1 MTEFPDNDAVSLD
14 ALRARRLRQI
24 SIFVAVGLAVAM
36 AGYLADRNWLIFGLL
51 LLGMGLLLLCHRLS
65 RSGRI
70 HLANIVFLYG
80 LTTLVALLMWVS
92 EGMKDVALLGF
103 PALLVLAG
111 LLVRTRALF
120 TLLAAMLVY
129 LVALTLATDVFHWR
143 SNGYTSPPLEQMRDV
158 LTILTVSGFAVWLI
172 SSDLQKMLTR
182 LEAQIARYRE
192 SQAELT
198 YLSQHDNLTGLANRT
213 LGRER
218 IERAIAT
225 ARRQQRRV
233 ALLFVDLDNF
243 KSIND
248 SLGHAAGDEFLR
260 QVAQRLLT
268 AVRASDIVARQ
279 GGDEFVL
286 GLTDVGDVAD
296 ASSVA
301 SAALQRME
309 GKFSIRDTEVSSSCS
324 IGIAVFPEDGDD
336 YESLLRKADTAMY
349 RAKEA
354 GRNLARF
361 FDAGMQDELQH
372 KLQLIASLRQALVAQ
387 ELVLHYQPVVDLRSG
402 RLVGAEALLRWQHP
416 TQGLQLP
423 GHFITAAERS
433 GLIVEMGAWVLEA
446 ACRDAA
452 RWQRPD
458 QAMVVAVNLSPV
470 QFRRGNLDEVVERA
484 LRESGLPGCCLELEI
499 TESTLVDDTERFVQS
514 LHRLKALGV
523 SIAIDDFGTGYSN
536 LGYLQRFAVDKL
548 KIDQTFVRAMAQGAQ
563 QHALVA
569 AIVQMA
575 KALNLT
581 CHAEGIEDDAVRE
594 ALRALGCELGQGYWF
609 ARPQTLAAFEAGLP
623 IPAP

>member
-1 MTEFPDNDAVSLD
+1 MTELPDIDAESLD
-14 ALRARRLRQI
+14 ALRARRLLQI
-24 SIFVAVGLAVAM
+24 SILVAVGLSVAM
-36 AGYLADRNWLIFGLL
+36 VGYFADHNWLIFSLL
-51 LLGMGLLLLCHRLS
+51 MLGVGLLLLCHWLS
-65 RSGRI
+65 RRGRV
-70 HLANIVFLYG
+70 HLANIFFLYG
-80 LTTLVALLMWVS
+80 LTSLVGLLMWVS

-111 LLVRTRALF
+111 LLVRTGALF

-158 LTILTVSGFAVWLI
+158 LTILTVSGLAVWLI
-172 SSDLQKMLTR
+172 SSDLQKLLTR
-182 LEAQIARYRE
+182 LEAQITRYRE

-218 IERAIAT
+218 IERAIAV

-268 AVRASDIVARQ
+268 AVRASDVVARQ

-296 ASSVA
+296 ASAVA
-301 SAALQRME
+301 TAALQRME
-309 GKFSIRDTEVSSSCS
+309 GMFSIRDTEVSSSCS
-324 IGIAVFPEDGDD
+324 IGIAVFPEDGED

-361 FDAGMQDELQH
+361 FDAGMQDDLQH
-372 KLQLIASLRQALVAQ
+372 KLQLVASLRQALVRAGVGVALPAGGGSEQ
-387 ELVLHYQPVVDLRSG
+387 RAFGGGRGPVAVAAPDAGIAVAGALHCRGRAFRFDCRHG
-402 RLVGAEALLRWQHP
+402 RLGVGGGLPRCGALAARRTKPWWWRSTCRLCSFAVATWMRWWS
-416 TQGLQLP
+416 
-423 GHFITAAERS
+423 GHCGS
-433 GLIVEMGAWVLEA
+433 PV
-446 ACRDAA
+446 CRDAA
-452 RWQRPD
+452 WSWKLPSPRWWTIP
-458 QAMVVAVNLSPV
+458 NGLCSPCSASKHWV
-470 QFRRGNLDEVVERA
+470 CP
-484 LRESGLPGCCLELEI
+484 LPS
-499 TESTLVDDTERFVQS
+499 TTLVPATPTWGICSDLQWTSSRSTKRLSERWRRV
-514 LHRLKALGV
+514 H
-523 SIAIDDFGTGYSN
+523 SN
-536 LGYLQRFAVDKL
+536 MR
-548 KIDQTFVRAMAQGAQ
+548 
-563 QHALVA
+563 LVA

-581 CHAEGIEDDAVRE
+581 CHAEGIEDEAVRD

-609 ARPQTLAAFEAGLP
+609 ARPQTLASL
-623 IPAP
+623 

>member
-1 MTEFPDNDAVSLD
+1 MTELPENDAESLD
-14 ALRARRLRQI
+14 ALRARRLLQI
-24 SIFVAVGLAVAM
+24 SILVAVGLSVAM
-36 AGYLADRNWLIFGLL
+36 VGYFADRNWLIFSLL
-51 LLGMGLLLLCHRLS
+51 MLGMGLLLLCHWLS
-65 RSGRI
+65 RRGRV
-70 HLANIVFLYG
+70 HLANIYFLYG
-80 LTTLVALLMWVS
+80 LASLVGLLMWVS

-111 LLVRTRALF
+111 LLVQARALF

-143 SNGYTSPPLEQMRDV
+143 NNGYTSPPLEQMRDV

-172 SSDLQKMLTR
+172 SSDLQKLLIR
-182 LEAQIARYRE
+182 LQAQIARYQE

-218 IERAIAT
+218 IERAIAA

-268 AVRASDIVARQ
+268 AVRASDVVARQ

-301 SAALQRME
+301 TAALQRME
-309 GKFSIRDTEVSSSCS
+309 GMFSIRDTEVSSSCS
-324 IGIAVFPEDGDD
+324 IGIAIFPEDGED

-372 KLQLIASLRQALVAQ
+372 KLQLVASLRQALAAQ
-387 ELVLHYQPVVDLRSG
+387 ELVLHYQPVVELSSG

-416 TQGLQLP
+416 TQGLLLP
-423 GHFITAAERS
+423 GHFIPAAERS
-433 GLIVEMGAWVLEA
+433 GLIVDMGAWVLEA

-458 QAMVVAVNLSPV
+458 QAVVVAVNLSPV

-499 TESTLVDDTERFVQS
+499 TESTLVDDTDRFVQS
-514 LHRLKALGV
+514 LHRLKTLGV

-548 KIDQTFVRAMAQGAQ
+548 KIDQTFVRAMAEGAP

-581 CHAEGIEDDAVRE
+581 CHAEGIEDAAVRD

-609 ARPQTLAAFEAGLP
+609 ARPQTLAAFEATLP
-623 IPAP
+623 IQEP

>member
-1 MTEFPDNDAVSLD
+1 VTELPDNDTVSLD
-14 ALRARRLRQI
+14 ALRARRLFQI
-24 SIFVAVGLAVAM
+24 SSLVAIGLSIALV
-36 AGYLADRNWLIFGLL
+36 GYLLDRNWLIASLL
-51 LLGMGLLLLCHRLS
+51 APGIGVMLICQLLTHR
-65 RSGRI
+65 GRI
-70 HLANIVFLYG
+70 DLATTLFLYA
-80 LTTLVALLMWVS
+80 LALLVALLMWVS
-92 EGMKDVALLGF
+92 EGIQDVALLGF
-103 PALLVLAG
+103 PALLIMAG
-111 LLVRTRALF
+111 LLVRARAFFL
-120 TLLAAMLVY
+120 LLAAMVVY
-129 LVALTLATDVFHWR
+129 LVVLTLATEVFHWR
-143 SNGYTSPPLEQMRDV
+143 SNGYRSPPLEQLRDV
-158 LTILTVSGFAVWLI
+158 LTILSVSGLAVWLI
-172 SSDLQKMLTR
+172 LSDLQKALSR
-182 LEAQIARYRE
+182 LQVQIASYRE
-192 SQAELT
+192 SQAQLT

-218 IERAIAT
+218 IERAIAA

-260 QVAQRLLT
+260 QVAQRLLGV
-268 AVRASDIVARQ
+268 VRASDIVARQ

-301 SAALQRME
+301 TAALQRME
-309 GKFSIRDTEVSSSCS
+309 GLFPIRDTEVSSSCS
-324 IGIAVFPEDGDD
+324 IGIAIFPEDGDD
-336 YESLLRKADTAMY
+336 YEALLRKADTAMY

-354 GRNLARF
+354 GRNLVRF
-361 FDAGMQDELQH
+361 YDDGMQDDLQH
-372 KLQLIASLRQALVAQ
+372 KLQLVAQLRQAVSAQ
-387 ELVLHYQPVVDLRSG
+387 ELVLHYQPVVELASG

-416 TQGLQLP
+416 TQGLLLP
-423 GHFITAAERS
+423 GHFIGAAERS

-458 QAMVVAVNLSPV
+458 QAVVVAVNLSPV

-484 LRESGLPGCCLELEI
+484 LQKSGLPGCCLELEI

-514 LHRLKALGV
+514 LRRLKALGV

-536 LGYLQRFAVDKL
+536 LAYLQRFAVDKL
-548 KIDQTFVRAMAQGAQ
+548 KIDQTFVRAMGEGAP

-581 CHAEGIEDDAVRE
+581 CHAEGIEDEAVRD

-609 ARPQTLAAFEAGLP
+609 SRPQSLAAFEATLP
-623 IPAP
+623 IQAP

>member
-1 MTEFPDNDAVSLD
+1 MTEHPDNDAVSLD
-14 ALRARRLRQI
+14 ALRARRLSQI
-24 SIFVAVGLAVAM
+24 SSLVAIGLSVAM
-36 AGYLADRNWLIFGLL
+36 VGYLVDRNWLILSLL
-51 LLGMGLLLLCHRLS
+51 LPGVMVMLVCQWLS
-65 RSGRI
+65 RRGQI
-70 HLANIVFLYG
+70 NFATTLFLYA
-80 LTTLVALLMWVS
+80 LTALVALMMWVS
-92 EGMKDVALLGF
+92 EGLQDVALLSF
-103 PALLVLAG
+103 PALLILAG
-111 LLVRTRALF
+111 LLVRGRTF
-120 TLLAAMLVY
+120 FLLLLVMVVY
-129 LVALTLATDVFHWR
+129 LVVVTMATEVFHWR
-143 SNGYTSPPLEQMRDV
+143 SNGYISPPMEQLRDV
-158 LTILTVSGFAVWLI
+158 LTILAVSGMVVWLVL
-172 SSDLQKMLTR
+172 SDLQKAMLR
-182 LEAQIARYRE
+182 LQVQITSYRE
-192 SQAELT
+192 SQAQLT

-218 IERAIAT
+218 IERAIAA
-225 ARRQQRRV
+225 ARRQRRRV

-260 QVAQRLLT
+260 QVAQRLSG

-286 GLTDVGDVAD
+286 GLTDVDDVAD
-296 ASSVA
+296 ASAVA
-301 SAALQRME
+301 AAALQRMDGLFE
-309 GKFSIRDTEVSSSCS
+309 IRDTQVSSSCS
-324 IGIAVFPEDGDD
+324 IGIAIFPEDGED
-336 YESLLRKADTAMY
+336 YEALLRKADTAMY

-361 FDAGMQDELQH
+361 YDAGMQDDLQN
-372 KLQLIASLRQALVAQ
+372 KLQLVASLRQALVAQ
-387 ELVLHYQPVVDLRSG
+387 ELVLHYQPVVELASG

-416 TQGLQLP
+416 TQGLLLP
-423 GHFITAAERS
+423 GHFIAAAERS
-433 GLIVEMGAWVLEA
+433 GLIVDMGAWVLEA

-452 RWQRPD
+452 RWQRPE
-458 QAMVVAVNLSPV
+458 QAVVVAVNLSPV

-514 LHRLKALGV
+514 LGRLKALGV

-548 KIDQTFVRAMAQGAQ
+548 KIDQTFVRAMGEGAQ

-581 CHAEGIEDDAVRE
+581 CHAEGIEDEAVRDS
-594 ALRALGCELGQGYWF
+594 LRTLGCELGQGYWF
-609 ARPQTLAAFEAGLP
+609 ARPQTLQAFEAALP
-623 IPAP
+623 IQPP